1 MIKKLRE
8 FYTAEEL
15 AEIYATPH
23 DHVIYGRGHGIRVN
37 MTIQLAKDMAYQ
49 AEAKSV
55 ADLSCGNGAIAKA
68 LDVEKTI
75 LGDYAEGYEYSGPLE
90 VNLKNIENVDLYICS
105 ESIEHVEDPSSVLKL
120 IRSKSQTLILSTPID
135 AWYDTNDEHYWAWGK
150 QDVEMLLKNAGWTPD
165 VFVMLDTTV
174 FDEPYIYG
182 MWGCK

>member
-1 MIKKLRE
+1 VIKKLRE
-8 FYTAEEL
+8 FYTAKEL
-15 AEIYATPH
+15 AEIYTTPH
-23 DHVIYGRGHGIRVN
+23 DHAIYGRGHGIRVN

-68 LDVEKTI
+68 LDVEEII
-75 LGDYAEGYEYSGPLE
+75 LGDYAEGYEYSGLLE
-90 VNLKNIENVDLYICS
+90 VNLKKIENVDLYICS
-105 ESIEHVEDPSSVLKL
+105 ESIEHVEDPGLVLGS
-120 IRSKSQTLILSTPID
+120 IRDKSQTLVLSTPID
-135 AWYDTNDEHYWAWGK
+135 AWYDNNDEHYWAWGK

-174 FDEPYIYG
+174 FGEPYIYG

>member
-1 MIKKLRE
+1 VIKKLRE
-8 FYTAEEL
+8 FYTAKEL
-15 AEIYATPH
+15 AEIYTTPH
-23 DHVIYGRGHGIRVN
+23 DHAIYGRGHGIRVN

-75 LGDYAEGYEYSGPLE
+75 LGDYAEGYEYSGSLE
-90 VNLKNIENVDLYICS
+90 VNLKKIENVDLYICS
-105 ESIEHVEDPSSVLKL
+105 ESIEHVEDPSSVLNL
-120 IRSKSQTLILSTPID
+120 IRSKSQTLVLSTPID

-150 QDVEMLLKNAGWTPD
+150 QDVEMLLKNAGLTPD

-174 FDEPYIYG
+174 FGEPYIYG

>member
-1 MIKKLRE
+1 VIKKLRE
-8 FYTAEEL
+8 FYTQHEL
-15 AEIYATPH
+15 SEIYATPH
-23 DHVIYGRGHGIRVN
+23 DHAIYGRGHGIRVN

-68 LDVEKTI
+68 LNVEKTI
-75 LGDYAEGYEYSGPLE
+75 LGDYAKGYEYSGPLE
-90 VNLKNIENVDLYICS
+90 VSLKKIENVDLYICS
-105 ESIEHVEDPSSVLKL
+105 ESIEHVEDPSSVLNL
-120 IRSKSQTLILSTPID
+120 IRSKAQTLVLSTPID
-135 AWYDTNDEHYWAWGK
+135 AWYDTNEEHYWAWGK

-174 FDEPYIYG
+174 FGEPYIYG

>member
-8 FYTAEEL
+8 FYTQHEL
-15 AEIYATPH
+15 SEIYATPH
-23 DHVIYGRGHGIRVN
+23 DHAIYGRGHGIRVN

-68 LDVEKTI
+68 LNVEKTI
-75 LGDYAEGYEYSGPLE
+75 LGDYAKGYEYSGPLE
-90 VNLKNIENVDLYICS
+90 VSLKKIENVDLYICS

-135 AWYDTNDEHYWAWGK
+135 AWGDTNDEHYWAWGK

>member
-8 FYTAEEL
+8 FYTQNEL
-15 AEIYATPH
+15 NEIYATPH
-23 DHVIYGRGHGIRVN
+23 DHAIYGRGHGIRVN

-49 AEAKSV
+49 VEAKSV

-75 LGDYAEGYEYSGPLE
+75 LGDYAEGYEYSGLLE
-90 VNLKNIENVDLYICS
+90 VNLKKIENVDLYICS
-105 ESIEHVEDPSSVLKL
+105 ESIEHVENPSLVLNL
-120 IRSKSQTLILSTPID
+120 IRSKAQTLVLSTPID

-174 FDEPYIYG
+174 FGEPYIYG

>member
-1 MIKKLRE
+1 VIKQLRE
-8 FYTAEEL
+8 FYTAKEL
-15 AEIYATPH
+15 IEVYPTPH

-37 MTIQLAKDMAYQ
+37 VTIQLAKDMAYQ

-68 LDVEKTI
+68 LNADKTI

-90 VNLKNIENVDLYICS
+90 VNLKKIENVDLYICS
-105 ESIEHVEDPSSVLKL
+105 ESLEHVEDPSSVLKL
-120 IRSKSQTLILSTPID
+120 IRSKSQTLVLSTPID
-135 AWYDTNDEHYWAWGK
+135 AWYDTNEEHYWAWGK
-150 QDVEMLLKNAGWTPD
+150 QDVEMLLRNAGWTPD

-174 FDEPYIYG
+174 FGEPYIYA

>member
-1 MIKKLRE
+1 VIKQLRE
-8 FYTAEEL
+8 FYTAKEL
-15 AEIYATPH
+15 IEVYPTPH

-37 MTIQLAKDMAYQ
+37 VTIQLAKDMAYQ

-68 LDVEKTI
+68 LNADKTI

-90 VNLKNIENVDLYICS
+90 VNLKKIENVDLYICS
-105 ESIEHVEDPSSVLKL
+105 ESLEHVEDPSSVLKL
-120 IRSKSQTLILSTPID
+120 IRSKSQTLVLSTPID
-135 AWYDTNDEHYWAWGK
+135 AWYDTNEEHYWAWGK
-150 QDVEMLLKNAGWTPD
+150 QDVEMLLRSAGWTPD

-174 FDEPYIYG
+174 FGEPYIYG